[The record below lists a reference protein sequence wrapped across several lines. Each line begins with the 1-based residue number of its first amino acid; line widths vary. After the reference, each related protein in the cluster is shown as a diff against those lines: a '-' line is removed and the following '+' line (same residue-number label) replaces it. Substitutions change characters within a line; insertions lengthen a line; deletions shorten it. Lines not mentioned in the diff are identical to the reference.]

1 MKKKRER
8 ERKEWGQD
16 LCPREGAVI
25 VKEERSPHWTG
36 AKLQSLRGQ
45 RSNQL
50 LEGKTECDPHS
61 LAVDAYVLAQAGAG
75 C

>member
-1 MKKKRER
+1 M
-8 ERKEWGQD
+8 
-16 LCPREGAVI
+16 I

>member
-1 MKKKRER
+1 MKEKKKKER

-16 LCPREGAVI
+16 LCPREGA

-36 AKLQSLRGQ
+36 AKLQSLRGE

-50 LEGKTECDPHS
+50 LEGKTESDPHS
-61 LAVDAYVLAQAGAG
+61 LVVDAYALAQAGAR